1 MHRLK
6 MLNAK
11 LQEQLDEMTSKVNDL
26 TVENGTLTTNVGQ
39 LEALSKRAYALLRK
53 MKLAWGGEMTD
64 ELRREL
70 ETVRPYLHP
79 KSIVKTLK
87 FH

>member
-1 MHRLK
+1 

-26 TVENGTLTTNVGQ
+26 TVENGTLTTKVGQ
-39 LEALSKRAYALLRK
+39 LEAMSKRAYALLRK
-53 MKLAWGGEMTD
+53 MKMAWGGEMSD

-70 ETVRPYLHP
+70 ETVCVCPRGMHPSPPVPTNLRPP
-79 KSIVKTLK
+79 S
-87 FH
+87 